1 MIFTWLHIITILCGS
16 DWGFFGHRLINRVAV
31 YTVPT
36 EMIGWYK
43 PNIDYLSDH
52 AVDPDKRRYA
62 SKHEAVR
69 HYIDLDQWGELP
81 FDHVP
86 RKWDQVLALNVEL
99 FTIANNDTT
108 FLLHAY
114 PYSQWQDSLPDHSSR
129 IELVR
134 KFYLKQYYED
144 NATIPYDSVVLLF
157 PEIKGNPNS
166 TIYIA
171 DAFSEHGIV
180 PYHLQSMLHR
190 LTAAFKANDL
200 NKVLRTSAEF
210 GHYIADASVP
220 LHTTSNYNGQLTNQ
234 LGIHA
239 FWESRIPE
247 LFALEE
253 FDMIVG
259 PATYIHDP
267 EEYFWDIVLGS
278 HKEVSRVLGLE
289 KELSETFPSDQQFC
303 FDTRLDKTARTQCQA
318 YAKAYD
324 QAMDN
329 MVEDRFRVAVKAVGD
344 VWYTAWVDAGQP
356 IAPGQKVLTQIE
368 KEDEE
373 LDRASQS
380 GRSIGREHGN

>member
-1 MIFTWLHIITILCGS
+1 VICTWIYIVTIITGS

-36 EMIGWYK
+36 EMMAWYK
-43 PNIDYLSDH
+43 PHIDFLAEH

-69 HYIDLDQWGELP
+69 HYIDLDEWGELP
-81 FDHVP
+81 FDHIP
-86 RKWDQVLALNVEL
+86 RKWDEVLALNLEL
-99 FTIANNDTT
+99 YTVAGNDTSY
-108 FLLHAY
+108 LMHAY
-114 PYSQWQDSLPDHSSR
+114 PHQQWKDSLPDYNAR
-129 IELVR
+129 LYLVR
-134 KFYLKQYYED
+134 NFYLKQYYRD
-144 NATIPYDSVVLLF
+144 QATISLDSLKVHF
-157 PEIKGNPNS
+157 PNIDYKGSS
-166 TIYIA
+166 TIYMG
-171 DAFSEHGIV
+171 DYFSQYGIV
-180 PYHLQSMLHR
+180 PYHLQSMLFK
-190 LTAAFKANDL
+190 LTKAFQDNNL

-247 LFALEE
+247 LFALDE

-267 EEYFWDIVLGS
+267 EKYFWDIVLSS
-278 HKEVSRVLGLE
+278 HRQVASVLGLE
-289 KELSETFPSDQQFC
+289 KELSETYPSDQQFC
-303 FDTRLDKTARTQCQA
+303 FNNRLNKVTRTQCESYARA
-318 YAKAYD
+318 YN

-356 IAPGQKVLTQIE
+356 IAPGQKVLSQSSD
-368 KEDEE
+368 EDDE
-373 LDRASQS
+373 LNRAIQS
-380 GRSIGREHGN
+380 GRTLGRDHGK